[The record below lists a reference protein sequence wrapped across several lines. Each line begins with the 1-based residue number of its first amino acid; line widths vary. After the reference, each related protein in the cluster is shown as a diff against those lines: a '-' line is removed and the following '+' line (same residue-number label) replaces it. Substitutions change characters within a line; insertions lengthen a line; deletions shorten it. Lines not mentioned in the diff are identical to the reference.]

1 MQEQSFPPPMARQTD
16 PDTSHAAAADATIN
30 ASAGRLAALRVLYHR
45 SSTDFELASAT
56 GWQQTSIGKR
66 RGECVAAGLVEK
78 LMLNGAVVRR
88 ETPSGS
94 MAIVWAIT
102 PKGRAFYL
110 GAVG

>member
-1 MQEQSFPPPMARQTD
+1 MF
-16 PDTSHAAAADATIN
+16 
-30 ASAGRLAALRVLYHR
+30 
-45 SSTDFELASAT
+45 
-56 GWQQTSIGKR
+56 R